1 MRVVAVEPTPD
12 LAKTCRAK
20 GLEVIESRIEDAKG
34 LGVVDVIASFEVI
47 EHLFDPSELAVF
59 MPEPDG
65 LRLTEVEEL
74 LRDLAARTRV
84 AGLGLTGLVRDPAN
98 EPKLALLAGALGW

>member
-1 MRVVAVEPTPD
+1 
-12 LAKTCRAK
+12 
-20 GLEVIESRIEDAKG
+20 
-34 LGVVDVIASFEVI
+34 
-47 EHLFDPSELAVF
+47 

-74 LRDLAARTRV
+74 LRDLSARTRV